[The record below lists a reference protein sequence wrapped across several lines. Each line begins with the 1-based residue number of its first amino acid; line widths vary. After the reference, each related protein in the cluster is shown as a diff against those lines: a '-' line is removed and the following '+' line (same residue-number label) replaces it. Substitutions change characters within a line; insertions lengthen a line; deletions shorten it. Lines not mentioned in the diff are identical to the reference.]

1 MSLSNT
7 ALKILKSRDRSPG
20 RELVFGAGKGR
31 FSGWSKAKA
40 GLIKSF
46 AMSDRRLRC
55 IRRTVVAGMVESGI
69 QPHIIEAFV
78 NHLSG
83 HKGGVAGIYNRATYA
98 AEKCNAMEKWADH
111 LYHVVAKEKRDTQ
124 DS

>member
-1 MSLSNT
+1 VPLSNT
-7 ALKILKSRDRSPG
+7 ALEILKSRERSPG
-20 RELVFGAGKGR
+20 RELVFGAGKGP

-40 GLIKSF
+40 GLDKGS
-46 AMSDRRLRC
+46 AMSDWRIHD
-55 IRRTVVAGMVESGI
+55 IRRTVVTGMAEFGV
-69 QPHIIEAFV
+69 QPHIIEAVV

-98 AEKCNAMEKWADH
+98 AEKCDAMEKWADH
-111 LYHVVAKEKRDTQ
+111 LHHVVAKEKRDTQ